1 MVNRVL
7 TSPYLWWFDQFRPVS
22 WGDRR
27 PQEVLASN
35 LMAMTA
41 SSRAPAGAG
50 SNESERSPFART
62 TELLAPYKPGKPL
75 ITLSLGEPQHP
86 VPGFVG
92 PVLAQHIADFG
103 RYPLARGIEP
113 FRKAAAGWLS
123 TRFKLP
129 RAVDPESEILVLNGS
144 REGLFFAALTA
155 AALCRRAQGPPGDPD
170 AESVLS
176 GLWRRRARG
185 GLRDR
190 SICRPRSPTAFC
202 PISMRS
208 MTPRWRARSRST
220 SPRPPIRKARSPR
233 TRLFRAPEELS
244 DRFGFMILSDECYS
258 EIYTR
263 DAPGS
268 MLECAGPD
276 FANVVAFQSLS
287 KRSNLP
293 GMRVGFAAGDKKF
306 LAAFHEL
313 RNVAAPQVP
322 VPLQQV
328 ATAAY
333 GDEAHVEENRKL
345 YRIKFDL
352 ADQILG
358 NRYGYKRPAGGF
370 CVWLDVSA
378 HGGDEAAAVKL
389 YRDAGVRVIPGSYLA
404 RQASR
409 TASIPARAISASRWS
424 PTVNPPPRRCIAW
437 SRLWLINGA

>member
-1 MVNRVL
+1 
-7 TSPYLWWFDQFRPVS
+7 
-22 WGDRR
+22 
-27 PQEVLASN
+27 
-35 LMAMTA
+35 MAMTA
-41 SSRAPAGAG
+41 SSRAPEGAG
-50 SNESERSPFART
+50 PKENLQESERSPFART
-62 TELLAPYKPGKPL
+62 TELLAPYKPAKPL
-75 ITLSLGEPQHP
+75 IVLSLGEPQHP
-86 VPGFVG
+86 GPDFVG

-113 FRKAAAGWLS
+113 FRKAAAAWVT

-155 AALCRRAQGPPGDPD
+155 ASYVGDRKGRPAILMPNPFYPAYGAGARAANCKQIYLPTTVANCFLPDLDALDDAPLARTGAIYIPSPANPQGAVASSDY
-170 AESVLS
+170 
-176 GLWRRRARG
+176 
-185 GLRDR
+185 
-190 SICRPRSPTAFC
+190 F
-202 PISMRS
+202 
-208 MTPRWRARSRST
+208 
-220 SPRPPIRKARSPR
+220 
-233 TRLFRAPEELS
+233 TRLKKLS

-263 DAPGS
+263 EAPGS

-276 FANVVAFQSLS
+276 FSRVVVFQSLS

-306 LAAFHEL
+306 LSAFHEL

-358 NRYGYKRPAGGF
+358 NRYGYRRPAGGF
-370 CVWLDVSA
+370 CVWLDVSER
-378 HGGDEAAAVKL
+378 GGDEAAAIKL
-389 YRDAGVRVIPGSYLA
+389 YRDARGRGLS
-404 RQASR
+404 
-409 TASIPARAISASRWS
+409 
-424 PTVNPPPRRCIAW
+424 
-437 SRLWLINGA
+437 